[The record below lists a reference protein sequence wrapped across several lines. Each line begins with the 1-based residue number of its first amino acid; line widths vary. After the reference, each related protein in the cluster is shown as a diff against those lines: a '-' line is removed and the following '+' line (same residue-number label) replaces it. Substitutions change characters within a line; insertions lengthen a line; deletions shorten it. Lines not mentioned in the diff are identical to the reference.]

1 MSRDQSRDREVAGE
15 IRAPSSTERNLPAFQ
30 VPVRSIVLLRD
41 QQREKG
47 KAA

>member
-15 IRAPSSTERNLPAFQ
+15 VRAQSSTERNLSAFQ
-30 VPVRSIVLLRD
+30 LPVRRIVLRN
-41 QQREKG
+41 QPREKG